1 MNAKSNKQICCALF
15 LVLVGMVLC
24 TGASAASVSPEE
36 WRRRAAVLE
45 QKIGLCEQDLKRGAK
60 DCLVIVNWEGNRK
73 VSMAEARNLVSLYLR
88 EAQRPAAAP
97 GSFVLPAWRPEEI
110 SNPQIYKIAKSLD
123 AIRVPPPIPA
133 AEASLNWNVVAQQ
146 TSSMG
151 GAVDYGMLALDL
163 FGRIGVDH
171 PVLKGIVIGSKTF
184 IAGEEGALLY
194 VARQT
199 QTYERAMKYLKDPA
213 TSKTFA
219 YMVRDLK
226 ERGATSIQATPDML
240 AAAKAVADPAVGNT
254 RWLVLD
260 AFLSPEARTAML
272 KKACLEI
279 GTELAAT
286 GAGNIL
292 KKVSADLA
300 GRKAIFDAIRL
311 ERKKAVSM
319 MRGATSADQYELNR
333 VIVRANKQLE
343 RTYRTE
349 QAGPTLMGYF
359 AGQYA
364 YQEAEK
370 W

>member
-1 MNAKSNKQICCALF
+1 
-15 LVLVGMVLC
+15 
-24 TGASAASVSPEE
+24 
-36 WRRRAAVLE
+36 
-45 QKIGLCEQDLKRGAK
+45 
-60 DCLVIVNWEGNRK
+60 
-73 VSMAEARNLVSLYLR
+73 
-88 EAQRPAAAP
+88 
-97 GSFVLPAWRPEEI
+97 
-110 SNPQIYKIAKSLD
+110 
-123 AIRVPPPIPA
+123 
-133 AEASLNWNVVAQQ
+133 
-146 TSSMG
+146 
-151 GAVDYGMLALDL
+151 
-163 FGRIGVDH
+163 
-171 PVLKGIVIGSKTF
+171 
-184 IAGEEGALLY
+184 
-194 VARQT
+194 
-199 QTYERAMKYLKDPA
+199 
-213 TSKTFA
+213 A

-226 ERGATSIQATPDML
+226 ERGATSIQAAPEML
-240 AAAKAVADPAVGNT
+240 TAAKAVADPAVGNT